1 MTTVAY
7 AILVLAGA
15 ILFGAATVSE
25 ATKPFYSYS
34 AKSACE
40 VLGAILGII
49 GFIGCVLKPLW
60 DAVPVSEKKGEAKK
74 E

>member
-15 ILFGAATVSE
+15 ILFGAATVTE
-25 ATKPFYSYS
+25 AIKPYQGMGST
-34 AKSACE
+34 CGT
-40 VLGAILGII
+40 LGVILGII
-49 GFIGCVLKPLW
+49 GFIGCVVKPLW
-60 DAVPVSEKKGEAKK
+60 DAVPVSGKKDEAKK